1 MKLTCSRA
9 GSLAREVR
17 SEARW
22 SGQSRLPTR
31 IAGGVPADSSSNSVS
46 HGQHRILA
54 GPNAAENNFL
64 PV

>member
-9 GSLAREVR
+9 GSLAGEVR

-31 IAGGVPADSSSNSVS
+31 IAGGVRADSSCNTVS
-46 HGQHRILA
+46 HGQHR
-54 GPNAAENNFL
+54 FL